1 MSNRTYRLL
10 FGLSLL
16 LSLYFELQTA
26 LDALIALALFEAA
39 TNLRV
44 PRVLCRLS
52 HHDSD
57 AQEGSLGIA
66 FRVRTGFEA
75 ERVWR
80 LVVATFL
87 VVSLFVF
94 PKTLWFL
101 PWFMGFAITGAG
113 ISGVCPVF
121 LALRWAGFR

>member
-1 MSNRTYRLL
+1 MTNRTYRLL

-16 LSLYFELQTA
+16 LSLYFELQTV
-26 LDALIALALFEAA
+26 LYALIGLALFEAV
-39 TNLRV
+39 TNLRT
-44 PRVLCRLS
+44 PSVLCRLR
-52 HHDSD
+52 HHECD

-66 FRVRTGFEA
+66 FRIRTDFEA

-87 VVSLFVF
+87 SISLFVF
-94 PKTLWFL
+94 PKSLWFL

-121 LALRWAGFR
+121 LALRWVGFR